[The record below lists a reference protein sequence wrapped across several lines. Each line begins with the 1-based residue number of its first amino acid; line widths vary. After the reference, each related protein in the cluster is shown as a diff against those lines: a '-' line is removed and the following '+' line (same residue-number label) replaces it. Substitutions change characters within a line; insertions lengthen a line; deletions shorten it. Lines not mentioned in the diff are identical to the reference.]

1 MEDSRKLHPL
11 ELWSLSANPS
21 HTQTSGSDVV
31 VVDYW
36 ATWCGPCKMI
46 SPHFAKLEGKFPNV
60 KFAKVDVEEQEVRY
74 LPLCSLMEY
83 SPLAFLQ
90 DIAKEA
96 QIKAMPTFVAY
107 KDGKVIETVT
117 GAVPAKINVG
127 LYSFF
132 LRCLRFG

>member
-1 MEDSRKLHPL
+1 MVKAIESYDEWKTL
-11 ELWSLSANPS
+11 
-21 HTQTSGSDVV
+21 TSGSDVV

-60 KFAKVDVEEQEVRY
+60 KFAKVDVEEQE
-74 LPLCSLMEY
+74 
-83 SPLAFLQ
+83 

-117 GAVPAKINVG
+117 GAVPAKINALLDKVAAHHHHHH
-127 LYSFF
+127 
-132 LRCLRFG
+132 

>member
-1 MEDSRKLHPL
+1 MDLARGDCDMLLVHT
-11 ELWSLSANPS
+11 LSPTRI
-21 HTQTSGSDVV
+21 TQNIKMVKAIESYDEWKTLTSGSDVV

-60 KFAKVDVEEQEVRY
+60 KFAKVDVEEQE
-74 LPLCSLMEY
+74 
-83 SPLAFLQ
+83 

-117 GAVPAKINVG
+117 GAVPAKINALLDKVAA
-127 LYSFF
+127 
-132 LRCLRFG
+132 

>member
-1 MEDSRKLHPL
+1 MEDSRKPHPIDCGRYL
-11 ELWSLSANPS
+11 LTLL
-21 HTQTSGSDVV
+21 TQTSGSDVV

-74 LPLCSLMEY
+74 FPLCSWMEY
-83 SPLAFLQ
+83 SAGAFLQ

-127 LYSFF
+127 LYLF
-132 LRCLRFG
+132 LRRRTFG